1 MLAQLIISH
10 LVAAITPAC
19 IFLQEAMN
27 SQLEQSCTENLCSQA
42 CVDTIQAFVSEEG
55 ATNIFNV
62 CKPTEFEA
70 SYFVGNLRRIYEL
83 NAQQCESNI
92 SFELTEENLTAQLL
106 ALWQA
111 AQSSLSKT
119 EMSPVNEITANP
131 TITTT
136 SVQETVKNAN
146 PTITDME
153 NKPPRNSANAESNIL
168 ALIGM
173 LLEMLL

>member
-10 LVAAITPAC
+10 FVTAITPAC

-27 SQLEQSCTENLCSQA
+27 SRLEQSCTENLCSQE

-92 SFELTEENLTAQLL
+92 SFELTEENLTSQLL

-119 EMSPVNEITANP
+119 ILSPESEITANP

-136 SVQETVKNAN
+136 SVQEAVK
-146 PTITDME
+146 TDRPIE
-153 NKPPRNSANAESNIL
+153 DSTPRSSANAESNIL
-168 ALIGM
+168 AFIGM